1 MQSSASVFDEI
12 VNARRSVRHF
22 DTDNFDGQEAVKRS
36 IQRAI
41 LSANSS
47 NMQLWE
53 FYRVHS
59 PEAKKSIASFCFN
72 QPAAST
78 ASELL
83 VVVCRRDKW
92 KKHAEANYKFVTQ
105 KDTSDKK
112 VAGVGT
118 PGFYYGTVVPKL
130 YNPGVPLL
138 TDFVKKIFS
147 WYKGLNAPFYR
158 EVTSHDVRVIVHKSA
173 ALAAQTFMLSMKAE
187 GYDTCPMEGL
197 DSKRVK
203 EFLKLP
209 DEAEISMIIGI
220 GKGLPKGI
228 YGPRFRFPAEGVVFE
243 V

>member
-1 MQSSASVFDEI
+1 MKETAKIFDEI
-12 VNARRSVRHF
+12 VNERRSVRHF
-22 DTDNFDGQEAVKRS
+22 DTENFDGKDAVKRS
-36 IQRAI
+36 IERAL
-41 LSANSS
+41 LSPNSS

-53 FYRVHS
+53 FYRIIS
-59 PEAKKSIASFCFN
+59 PENKKAIATYCFN

-83 VVVCRRDKW
+83 VVVGRRDKW
-92 KKHAEANYKFVTQ
+92 KNHADLNYKFVTK
-105 KDTSDKK
+105 KDNSDKN

-118 PGFYYGTVVPKL
+118 PGHYYGKIVPML
-130 YNPGVPLL
+130 YKPGFPLVA
-138 TDFVKKIFS
+138 DFVKKIYS
-147 WYKGLNAPFYR
+147 WFKGQNAPFYR
-158 EVTSHDVRVIVHKSA
+158 EVTSNDVRIIVHKSA

-203 EFLKLP
+203 ELLNLP
-209 DEAEISMIIGI
+209 KEADISMIIGI

-228 YGPRFRFPAEGVVFE
+228 YGPRYRFPIENAVYE